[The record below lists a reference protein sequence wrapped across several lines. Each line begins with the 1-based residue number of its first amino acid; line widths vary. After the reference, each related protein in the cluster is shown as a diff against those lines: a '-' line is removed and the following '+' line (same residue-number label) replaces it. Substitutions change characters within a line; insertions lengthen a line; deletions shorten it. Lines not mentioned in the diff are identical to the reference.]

1 MRKVGIP
8 FNPGVGVDPD
18 LTGLADT
25 FSASYRLEGST
36 GAFTTVSGTFTE
48 EYAGFYTVP
57 VTINAPGS
65 YLFRFESTDSRI
77 GIHEGYVQVTN
88 TSLDDLQTTIDNVA
102 SDLASV
108 KTQVDLLDEAT
119 LNTLSGKIGTLQ
131 STVDQVNK
139 LMKDTTDQYVE
150 ISGDETALLV
160 NGATITGSTSGATGA
175 VYGDATYD
183 SAADVTKVTLT
194 NTNGTYQVGETVTD
208 GTNTSTGKITT
219 TTTNIVNSVYEFVD
233 QINKA
238 LLNGGSSLDVL
249 RAANRDI
256 EHMLKGDDTLED
268 GSANPTA
275 GKGLIQIFDELV
287 STHSDLTALK
297 SLAEDTTVGFS
308 ALRSA
313 IDSGIS
319 SISAQINA
327 LNDTSD
333 SNSLASKLNTINT
346 IVTNNKNV
354 LGDSN
359 YGNQA
364 IKSAIDSLASGNNQ
378 GTQDILNALN
388 DATYGLKA
396 IKTDILNKL
405 DSMDNKLDTIISTQT
420 ATVATRVVL

>member
-18 LTGLADT
+18 LTGLAST
-25 FSASYRLEGST
+25 FTASYRLEGSNS
-36 GAFTTVSGTFTE
+36 AFTTVSGTFTE

-65 YLFRFESTDSRI
+65 YLFRFESTDTRI

-119 LNTLSGKIGTLQ
+119 LNSLSGEIGTLQ
-131 STVDQVNK
+131 GTVDQVNK

-150 ISGDETALLV
+150 VTGDETALLV
-160 NGATITGSTSGATGA
+160 NGVTITGSTSGATGA
-175 VYGDATYD
+175 VYGNPTYD
-183 SAADVTKVTLT
+183 SVADVTKVTLT
-194 NTNGTYQVGETVTD
+194 NTTGTYQIGETVTD
-208 GTNTSTGKITT
+208 GTTTSTGTITT

-238 LLNGGSSLDVL
+238 LLDGGSSLDVL

-256 EHMLKGDDTLED
+256 EHMLQGDATLED

-275 GKGLIQIFDELV
+275 GKGLNQIFDELV
-287 STHSDLTALK
+287 ANHSDLTALK
-297 SLAEDTTVGFS
+297 ALAEDTNVGFS
-308 ALRSA
+308 ALKAA
-313 IDSGIS
+313 IDTGIT
-319 SISAQINA
+319 SISAQITA

-333 SNSLASKLNTINT
+333 PASLASKLNAINT
-346 IVTNNKNV
+346 IVTSNSNI
-354 LGDSN
+354 LGDAS

-378 GTQDILNALN
+378 GTQDILNILN
-388 DATYGLKA
+388 DATYGLVA

-405 DSMDNKLDTIISTQT
+405 DSMDAKLDTIIGTQT